1 MSKGSLMLRSPL
13 SLVAFNAE
21 IEKRCVIQA
30 KALLHYRPYLTIQ
43 HISHQVGFD
52 DPMSFSR
59 YFKASIGV
67 SPKEYRKPTINPIIL

>member
-1 MSKGSLMLRSPL
+1 MSKASLMPCSPHP
-13 SLVAFNAE
+13 LVALNAE

-43 HISHQVGFD
+43 RISHQVGYD
-52 DPMSFSR
+52 DIMSFSR

-67 SPKEYRKPTINPIIL
+67 SPKEYRKRLDN